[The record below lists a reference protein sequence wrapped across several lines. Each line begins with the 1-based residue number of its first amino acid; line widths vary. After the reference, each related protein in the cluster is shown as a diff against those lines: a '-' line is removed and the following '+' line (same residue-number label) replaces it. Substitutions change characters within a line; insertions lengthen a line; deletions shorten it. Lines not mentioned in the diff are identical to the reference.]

1 MSNVITNIDPTKT
14 PFLSSIK
21 TESVDNT
28 LYEWQEDHL
37 DAPAMN
43 AQPEGAAAPQADYQ
57 PTVMRNNRTQILT
70 KAVQVSGTADRVATY
85 GRKKELGYQ
94 LAKKGQ
100 EIKRDLET
108 SLIGTGQIASAG
120 ADVSGSNAAVA
131 RTFSGF
137 QAMIDPGNIFV
148 AGTGIGVSAT
158 VPSGSSTAVGAG
170 SSPVT
175 LTEDMVLATNEQLY
189 AVGGE
194 ASILMI
200 RPKDAIAVANFAFRQ
215 STAGAVERQVLVN
228 NGTKKVT
235 MAVDLYES
243 PFGTQKV
250 VMNRWLRQGDA
261 LLFDPAM
268 WKQAVLRPWQKK
280 DLAITGDNTP
290 VMLLGEFGLKHS
302 NYKASA
308 YITNLAN

>member
-1 MSNVITNIDPTKT
+1 
-14 PFLSSIK
+14 
-21 TESVDNT
+21 
-28 LYEWQEDHL
+28 
-37 DAPAMN
+37 MN
-43 AQPEGAAAPQADYQ
+43 AQPEGASAPQADFL

-70 KAVQVSGTADRVATY
+70 KAVQVSGTADQVATY
-85 GRKKELGYQ
+85 GRNKELSYQ

-120 ADVSGSNAAVA
+120 ADVSGSNPAVA

-137 QAMIDPGNIFV
+137 QAMIDPGNVYV
-148 AGTGIGVSAT
+148 AGTGVGVAAT
-158 VPSGSSTAVGAG
+158 VPAGSSTAVGAG
-170 SSPVT
+170 SSPVA
-175 LTEDMVLATNEQLY
+175 LTEDMLLATNEQLY

-194 ASILMI
+194 ASIFMI

-215 STAGAVERQVLVN
+215 STAGTVERQVMVN

-250 VMNRWLRQGDA
+250 VLNRWLRQGDA
-261 LLFDPAM
+261 LLYDPGM
-268 WKQAVLRPWQKK
+268 WRQAVLRPWQKK
-280 DLAITGDNTP
+280 ELAITGDNTP
-290 VMLLGEFGLKHS
+290 VMLLGEFGLKHN

-308 YITNLAN
+308 FITNLAN